1 MTGGGRSKDEED
13 LIQRLGE
20 VQSAETASNSLTK
33 IPDDFY
39 ERTSGHL
46 RTLLAELENCDPEQG
61 RTPDELYYRLSEK
74 LKRAKQILE
83 RIYATRE
90 RKIVL
95 LALNQSRKVGGP
107 IGEDRGRNVNMLSD
121 EADLFYTLKVD
132 LETVRERL
140 LNYDTSIRKQLTMPA
155 ETGIDTTTDD
165 FIEEPAREGDRAI
178 QRQPMMKVTPAMDEL
193 VKGKTVKEPQKAS
206 SDSVPSS
213 GPTDQVQV
221 RSERC
226 LQGPDGVALVKALKD
241 IDPFVLPD
249 GTSITLRTDDLASL
263 PEPVARV
270 LMGSGLLA
278 LMGEVP

>member
-1 MTGGGRSKDEED
+1 MTGDSRSRDEED

-20 VQSAETASNSLTK
+20 VQAAEKASNSLTK
-33 IPDDFY
+33 IQDDFY

-46 RTLLAELENCDPEQG
+46 RALLAELENCDPEQG
-61 RTPDELYYRLSEK
+61 RTPDELYYRLSER
-74 LKRAKQILE
+74 LKRARQILE

-95 LALNQSRKVGGP
+95 LALNQSRKSAP
-107 IGEDRGRNVNMLSD
+107 KGEDRGKNVNMLTD

-140 LNYDTSIRKQLTMPA
+140 LKYDTSIRKQLTIPI

-165 FIEEPAREGDRAI
+165 FVEETAREPDRAP
-178 QRQPMMKVTPAMDEL
+178 QRQPMMKVTPSMDEL
-193 VKGKTVKEPQKAS
+193 VRGKGKKEVLRSAS
-206 SDSVPSS
+206 DNAPISA
-213 GPTDQVQV
+213 PTDQPISRSV
-221 RSERC
+221 RC
-226 LQGPDGVALVKALKD
+226 PGGPEGTALVKALKD

-249 GTSITLRTDDLASL
+249 GTSITLRKDDIASL

-278 LMGEVP
+278 LLGEVP

>member
-1 MTGGGRSKDEED
+1 MTGDGRSRDEED

-20 VQSAETASNSLTK
+20 VQAAETASNSLSK

-39 ERTSGHL
+39 ERTSGQL
-46 RTLLAELENCDPEQG
+46 RALLAELENCDPEQG
-61 RTPDELYYRLSEK
+61 RTPDELYYRLSER
-74 LKRAKQILE
+74 LKRARQVLE

-95 LALNQSRKVGGP
+95 LALNQSRKAAP
-107 IGEDRGRNVNMLSD
+107 GEDRGRNVNMLSD

-140 LNYDTSIRKQLTMPA
+140 LKYDTSIRKQLTLPA

-165 FIEEPAREGDRAI
+165 FVEEPVREPDKGTR
-178 QRQPMMKVTPAMDEL
+178 RPPMMKTTPAMDDL
-193 VKGKTVKEPQKAS
+193 VKGNVAKGPQKEPNVDVHSKA
-206 SDSVPSS
+206 P
-213 GPTDQVQV
+213 PIQVQV

-226 LQGPDGVALVKALKD
+226 HGGPEGMSLVKVLKD

-249 GTSITLRTDDLASL
+249 GTSITLRKDDIASI
-263 PEPVARV
+263 PDPVARV
-270 LMGSGLLA
+270 LMGSGLLVP
-278 LMGEVP
+278 LGEAP